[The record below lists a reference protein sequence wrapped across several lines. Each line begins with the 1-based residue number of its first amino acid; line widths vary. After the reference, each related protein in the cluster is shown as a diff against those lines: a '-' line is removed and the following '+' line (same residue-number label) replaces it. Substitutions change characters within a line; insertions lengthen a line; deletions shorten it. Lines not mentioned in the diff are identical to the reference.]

1 MSFNKE
7 YDEETNEIRNNI
19 SNIKHKIIV
28 MSGKGGVGK
37 STISA
42 NLAGFL
48 AVEGFQTG
56 ILDIDLHGPSIPK
69 LFGLSGRQLE
79 MRGEQIAPIK
89 YTDNLK
95 AISIGFM
102 LKSDDDSII
111 WRGPKKN
118 SMIRQFLKDVHW
130 GNLDYLII
138 DSPPGTGD
146 EQLSIIQTT
155 GDLDG
160 AVIVTTPQD
169 MSLIDVK
176 KSIGFCRQLNL
187 PIIGIIENMSGLI
200 CPSCNEKIDVFKSD
214 GGRKLAEKEN
224 IPFLGKISLDPLTA
238 KNCDNGELTINSTES
253 KVNRD
258 EMMFAFKNIL
268 QRSI

>member
-7 YDEETNEIRNNI
+7 YEEETKEIRKNI

-37 STISA
+37 STISS

-48 AVEGFQTG
+48 AIEGFQTG

-69 LFGLSGRQLE
+69 LLGLTGKQLE
-79 MRGEQIAPIK
+79 MVGDKLAPVEW
-89 YTDNLK
+89 TTTLK

-102 LKSDDDSII
+102 LKSESDSII

-118 SMIRQFLKDVHW
+118 GMIRQFLKDVYW

-155 GDLDG
+155 GDLEG

-169 MSLIDVK
+169 ISLIDVK
-176 KSIGFCRQLNL
+176 KSINFCRQLNL

-200 CPSCNEKIDVFKSD
+200 CSSCYERIDVFKSD
-214 GGRKLAEKEN
+214 GGSKLAEEEK
-224 IPFLGKISLDPLTA
+224 IPFLGKISLDPSTA
-238 KNCDNGELTINSTES
+238 HNCDNGTLTINSPDSPNKT
-253 KVNRD
+253 
-258 EMMFAFKNIL
+258 EMMEAFKNIL
-268 QRSI
+268 NRSK